1 MFFNLEAYL
10 IQQAKEGA
18 LSQEE
23 CDRIWK
29 EERNKN
35 NETIRD

>member
-1 MFFNLEAYL
+1 MSTSLENYL
-10 IQQAKEGA
+10 IQQAKAGR

-29 EERNKN
+29 EERNKD
-35 NETIRD
+35 NETVRD